1 MRVGFVTAGA
11 RCNLALVPCNAKAQF
26 TRCHYTRRGI
36 HAVRLH

>member
-1 MRVGFVTAGA
+1 MDSYR
-11 RCNLALVPCNAKAQF
+11 RMLAATLRFLPCNAKAQF